1 MGSIGSSMSRSGRT
15 TAASGTGRRP
25 AIWPSCAK
33 SPSTSW
39 AVTEPPGSACGPGAS
54 RPPGMTSTCSLF
66 WPADFMRRPCRLKTS
81 RDEAY
86 KILEERDLLLR
97 ELVHRVKNDF
107 QAASHLLWI
116 QSTQVTHPGTKEA
129 LRAAA
134 DRISIMGRV
143 HTRLTHQ
150 NQCEKVNLEAFL
162 RELAADLQA
171 PLIGSRLISLD
182 LDVEA
187 ILVSQKQAVYIGLI
201 VNELLTNAL
210 KYAFPDDRLGR
221 VVVTLKREGDHVLLQ
236 VADNGVGTLPEVV
249 EMTGLGTGLVR
260 TLVQLLDGTL
270 EVESEHGMSYIARIR
285 VDQEPE

>member
-1 MGSIGSSMSRSGRT
+1 L
-15 TAASGTGRRP
+15 
-25 AIWPSCAK
+25 
-33 SPSTSW
+33 
-39 AVTEPPGSACGPGAS
+39 GA
-54 RPPGMTSTCSLF
+54 G
-66 WPADFMRRPCRLKTS
+66 RLKTS

-107 QAASHLLWI
+107 QAASHLLQI
-116 QSTQVTHPGTKEA
+116 QSIQVTHPGTKEA

-150 NQCEKVNLEAFL
+150 NQREKVNLEAFL
-162 RELAADLQA
+162 RELAADLQVA
-171 PLIGSRLISLD
+171 LIGSRLISLD

-221 VVVTLKREGDHVLLQ
+221 VVVTLQREDDHVLLQ
-236 VADNGVGTLPEVV
+236 VADNGVGTLPEVA